1 MFHDVYSQL
10 AYLYILQLKSDE
22 GKLKCLKNYSVINGN
37 IGDHLAGV
45 TANIECRWLPRVLE
59 TRRYWKEVPEVEWL
73 KELYPLFKNVYKQY
87 LIAYLEE
94 TDFIPAIAD
103 ECQKVLDEME
113 IVLALEENRNAS

>member
-1 MFHDVYSQL
+1 MIHDVYSKL
-10 AYLYILQLKSDE
+10 AYTYLLKLKSDE
-22 GKLKCLKNYSVINGN
+22 GKLKCLRNYSVINGN
-37 IGDHLAGV
+37 IDEHLSEISAIV
-45 TANIECRWLPRVLE
+45 KCIWLPRILE
-59 TRRYWKEVPEVEWL
+59 TRRDWKEVLEVEWL

-113 IVLALEENRNAS
+113 IVLTREENRNAS